1 MGTERERSHG
11 QMNGS
16 LSDGASASHGRGRR
30 ARAFLAILLTIGV
43 FGAMTMFG
51 GMSYASQVVS
61 GGGSTP
67 SEQQYCPAEVEPDAN
82 GDLNSNC
89 HTGSKLRG
97 AGGEDKS
104 GSG

>member
-1 MGTERERSHG
+1 
-11 QMNGS
+11 
-16 LSDGASASHGRGRR
+16 
-30 ARAFLAILLTIGV
+30 
-43 FGAMTMFG
+43 
-51 GMSYASQVVS
+51 VVS

-67 SEQQYCPAEVEPDAN
+67 SEEQYCAAEVEPDAN

-104 GSG
+104 GSDT